1 MTRLGEYLYTITE
14 YECRGKPMYT
24 VFIHATSELREG
36 RDLPKLL
43 RELEREVKKK

>member
-14 YECRGKPMYT
+14 YEREGAPMYT
-24 VFIHATSELREG
+24 VFNHKTSELREG

-43 RELEREVKKK
+43 RQLERDERKG